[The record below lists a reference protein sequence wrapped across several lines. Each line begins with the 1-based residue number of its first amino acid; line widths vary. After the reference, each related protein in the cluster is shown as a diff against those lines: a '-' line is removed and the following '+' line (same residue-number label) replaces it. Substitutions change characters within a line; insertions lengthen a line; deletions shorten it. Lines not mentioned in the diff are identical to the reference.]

1 LVDKRVAGG
10 LTVLESIWG
19 VYLFWVTQAYGLCT
33 PSGLSFCVQFPSLL
47 SQALLALVV
56 LLLVDGLLGAWGA
69 RFAFYGGALLS
80 VVFLLVSGYSAWLW
94 GAEIGGL
101 VSWIGVGLSVL
112 GIVANVL
119 AIRGK
124 NLISEQANP
133 MNLPVFG

>member
-1 LVDKRVAGG
+1 MVDRKVVGG
-10 LTVLESIWG
+10 LTVLESVWG
-19 VYLFWVTQAYGLCT
+19 VYIYATSPVGLCAS
-33 PSGLSFCVQFPSLL
+33 PGGCPYPRFPAFVP
-47 SQALLALVV
+47 QIEVALVVV
-56 LLLVDGLLGAWGA
+56 LLLMGVLGAWGA
-69 RFAFYGGALLS
+69 KFAFYGGALS
-80 VVFLLVSGYSAWLW
+80 SAAFLLVTVYSAWLW
-94 GAEIGGL
+94 GAEIAGGL